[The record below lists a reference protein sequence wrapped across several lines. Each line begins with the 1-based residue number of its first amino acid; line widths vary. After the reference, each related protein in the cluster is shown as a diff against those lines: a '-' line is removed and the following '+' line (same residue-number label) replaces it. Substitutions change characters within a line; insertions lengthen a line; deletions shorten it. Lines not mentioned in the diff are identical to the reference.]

1 MDYLI
6 YWEYTQEVS
15 FWLICNAT
23 RYDANVLCTKVL
35 VHLAH
40 VLRHYSAFS
49 LRVVDSILVIGIDYK
64 TRRTEFYITFLLI
77 WFIELTYLKY
87 SYEILIVICSFIISL
102 LLVKNH
108 RNVSFC
114 QFRSFIHHSFERLR
128 GFNGRWFF
136 FFDLQYDRGIVPIRM
151 IIYFQIAENFS
162 IYTYVLYNVLA
173 YMAFREDYGIEC
185 Y

>member
-1 MDYLI
+1 MNI
-6 YWEYTQEVS
+6 QEVS

-87 SYEILIVICSFIISL
+87 SVEILIVICSFIISL
-102 LLVKNH
+102 PLVKNH
-108 RNVSFC
+108 RNASFVIIVV
-114 QFRSFIHHSFERLR
+114 QLSIIAV
-128 GFNGRWFF
+128 GFVWCNGRWFF
-136 FFDLQYDRGIVPIRM
+136 LFDLQYDRGIVPILM
-151 IIYFQIAENFS
+151 GIHFQIVENFS
-162 IYTYVLYNVLA
+162 IDTYVLYNVLA
-173 YMAFREDYGIEC
+173 YMAFREDHGIEC